1 MRLNDLK
8 IGTKLIIGFSLVIV
22 LTLAVAIAGW
32 QGVRNL
38 SVLSEKVEKI
48 NNIVI
53 LVFDGRRYEK
63 DFMINKDEHSKERHK
78 LKIDG
83 IVEIGKSYLA
93 STKNQD
99 EIIEMDSILDKIA
112 SYNESF
118 LNYAQN
124 IEVEKGKL
132 SALDSLTQSIQI
144 EIEKLDNNNSKYR
157 LLSFYLV
164 AVKNEQEFIMN
175 SDQKVYEQWT
185 KNINSAREY
194 LAGNSALTHSFNSY
208 EQLFNDYYNRV
219 QERNELY
226 AKLSQIAYS
235 AKEYAIKVKA
245 SLIEKMNKGKY
256 LVRFSILLFA
266 LGSIAISVFVGL
278 LITRSITIPIQKGVD
293 FTRKISSGNLTAKLH
308 LNQKDEVGIL
318 THSLNQMAEN
328 LCEIIKE
335 VKLKANYISSASFQ
349 VSATSQQLSYGA
361 TEQAS
366 ASEQVASSMDGMMSK
381 IMISSDNAIQTK
393 QITTLTVNSIKKGSE
408 SATNTA
414 KIVKV
419 IAQKNDLIGEIAFQT
434 NILALNAAVEAARA
448 GEYGRG
454 FAVVA
459 SEVRKLAEHSK
470 FAANEITTLSQKGQN
485 ASDLA
490 ASQLDAIIPEIQ
502 KTLNLVNE
510 INIINAEQSEGA
522 SHIRN
527 ALLQLNQII
536 QENASASE
544 ELASSAEELSVQAEQ
559 LIGMM
564 SHFKVG

>member
-564 SHFKVG
+564 AHFKVD

>member
-1 MRLNDLK
+1 MKLKDLK
-8 IGTKLIIGFSLVIV
+8 IGTKLIVGFSLVIV
-22 LTLAVAIAGW
+22 LTLAVAVAGW
-32 QGVRNL
+32 QGVHNL
-38 SVLSEKVEKI
+38 AELSEKVEKI

-63 DFMINKDEHSKERHK
+63 DFMINKDAHSKERHK

-83 IVEIGKSYLA
+83 IVDIGKNYLA
-93 STKNQD
+93 STKDRD
-99 EIIEMDSILDKIA
+99 EIVEMDSILDKIIN
-112 SYNESF
+112 YNECF
-118 LNYAQN
+118 LKYAQN
-124 IEVEKGKL
+124 IEAEKVKL
-132 SALDSLTQSIQI
+132 SALDSLSQHLQI
-144 EIEKLDNNNSKYR
+144 EIEKLDNSNSKYR

-175 SDQKVYEQWT
+175 SDQKVYEQWN
-185 KNINSAREY
+185 KNIKEASEY
-194 LAGNSALTHSFNSY
+194 LSGNSELSRSFNRY
-208 EQLFNDYYNRV
+208 EKLFNDYYSRV

-226 AKLSQIAYS
+226 AKLSQIAFS

-266 LGSIAISVFVGL
+266 LGSIAISIFVGL

-293 FTRKISSGNLTAKLH
+293 FTRKISNGNLTAKLH

-318 THSLNQMAEN
+318 TDSLNQMAEN

-349 VSATSQQLSYGA
+349 VSATSQQLSSGA
-361 TEQAS
+361 IEQAS
-366 ASEQVASSMDGMMSK
+366 ASEQVASSMDEMVSK

-393 QITTLTVNSIKKGSE
+393 QITTLTVDSIKKGSD

-414 KIVKV
+414 KIVNV

-485 ASDLA
+485 ASDQA
-490 ASQLDAIIPEIQ
+490 ALQLDAIIPEIQ

-522 SHIRN
+522 SQIRN